1 MLVSTKPPHYL
12 LRMGSHAE
20 RFYFEWASP
29 LYDALILNANLV
41 EGTPAACLSLIE
53 KLSDKPYVIDPV
65 SHAFALPV
73 SYIQSTKI
81 NRRTGEEEVSTK
93 RTFQKLAERYGEPF
107 TNAVGDDPRPL
118 TPEDFTNALIRQH
131 AVGRILTY
139 EKDRL
144 MEEQPQSGPLRAAAG
159 DVRPKV
165 LIIPYFFIDSARAWH
180 STNIDMIN
188 DAVALEM
195 ELPTYAVVLIDRAIL
210 QDSGTLKNIAQDYCD
225 TKADGYFIWVSDQT
239 EHEMGIQ
246 EVKSFIQFVKMLCSD
261 GRPIY
266 NMYGGY
272 LSALLSA
279 FGMTG
284 FCHGA
289 GYGEHRNVV
298 PVLGGGVPPAKYYF
312 PPLHQIFVFTEAQT
326 ILATLSTEEYYNN
339 ICNCPVCHDVI
350 GDNFQSNFQQYG
362 ETEFKRLGKWGQ
374 EVYIQSA
381 NSVRICR
388 GHYLAARFIETQRVR
403 NSDPAGLVLQLREAE
418 QSYRHSSGFPPTGY
432 LHAWSEGISASI
444 QPS

>member
-1 MLVSTKPPHYL
+1 MLVSAKPPHYL

-29 LYDALILNANLV
+29 LYNVLILNANLV

-53 KLSDKPYVIDPV
+53 KLNDKPYVIDPV
-65 SHAFALPV
+65 SYAFALSV
-73 SYIQSTKI
+73 NYIQSTKI
-81 NRRTGEEEVSTK
+81 NRRTQEEEVHTK
-93 RTFQKLAERYGEPF
+93 RTFQKLAECYGEPF
-107 TNAVGDDPRPL
+107 TNAVGDDPKPL
-118 TPEDFTNALIRQH
+118 TPGNFTNASTRQH
-131 AVGRILTY
+131 AVERVLTY

-144 MEEQPQSGPLRAAAG
+144 MEEQPQSGPFRLTAG

-165 LIIPYFFIDSARAWH
+165 LIIPYFFIDSTSAWH

-188 DAVALEM
+188 DAVALKTG
-195 ELPTYAVVLIDRAIL
+195 LPTYAVVLIDRAIL
-210 QDSGTLKNIAQDYCD
+210 QDSNTLKSIAQAYCD
-225 TKADGYFIWVSDQT
+225 TKADGYFIWVSDQK
-239 EHEMGIQ
+239 EHEVGIQ
-246 EVKSFIQFVKMLCSD
+246 EVKNFIQFVKMLCSD

-284 FCHGA
+284 FCHGV

-298 PVLGGGVPPAKYYF
+298 PVLGGSVPPAKYYF
-312 PPLHQIFVFTEAQT
+312 PPLHQTFMFTEAQT

-339 ICNCPVCHDVI
+339 ICNCPVCRSVI
-350 GDNFQSNFQQYG
+350 GNNFQSNFQQYG
-362 ETEFKRLGKWGQ
+362 ETEFKKLGKWGQ

-388 GHYLAARFIETQRVR
+388 GHYLAARSIEIQQAR
-403 NSDPAGLVLQLREAE
+403 NSNPADLVSQLREAE
-418 QSYRHSSGFPPTGY
+418 ERYRHSSGLPPTGY
-432 LHAWSEGISASI
+432 LHAWSEGISACL
-444 QPS
+444 